1 MVPRGG
7 LDMPVV
13 SSVTS
18 EYENR
23 TMDDDGWQEIREVDI
38 DHVAV
43 YRVPDRP
50 EDEEDGT
57 NRAEASLPRNL
68 ALKPSKATPNALGIF
83 AKDYIPVGTR
93 FGPFDGERYHASEV
107 NHVTSKKFFWR
118 IYKNEKE
125 FYYLDGFDVKK
136 SNWMRH
142 VSPAFQASKQ
152 NLVACQVK
160 GDIYFYTVKPIPPN
174 NELLVWYCREYA
186 QRMQAEIEICN
197 GIRIQIS
204 PQGEPFGLQTPQIK
218 GNYESHPIVDDHFQP
233 KDYDAH
239 QSIDILT
246 PPEDSSDSDSEN
258 YALDFSVRGKV
269 TRPTPEKMTRPAC
282 PTPPPTKEDEETEY
296 KSSDFHRLK
305 FKYARTKNRNE
316 SPERLDDSECE
327 GRLTIVEDPEETKMG
342 VKDNSDD
349 VENKEG
355 EDEEHENMETE
366 SNQYTPPEPSSPKCA
381 SSPKFPDDGLSRRE
395 SAFIS
400 YDGTLPRIN
409 SDYPMG
415 FSPKIL
421 ENLLTYRDNSS
432 MQLLREFRRDS
443 LKESVK
449 IIAPNNS
456 PQNPDSSSQS
466 VRNIHT
472 NKSGAAFVTSSS
484 SHSHGMHSPDSTD
497 RSHVS
502 HRLSPPNS
510 IPYSHSTAG
519 GFLYG
524 SAAPA
529 IFPPHPFNMYPY
541 GLSERMHLPLSGG
554 HPFRPSTLTDYT
566 AQMSSMPHPNTH
578 PQLNLNPSHPMDPMK
593 RNYFPMHS
601 PPSAADRL
609 QHSLQ
614 RPGSPGRGYRS
625 LPYPLKKKDGKMHYE
640 CNVCSKT
647 FGQLSNLKVHLRTH
661 SGERPFM
668 CNVCN
673 KSFTQL
679 AHLQKHHLV
688 HTGEKPH
695 QCDVCKKKFS
705 STSNLK
711 THLRLHN
718 GQKPYACDLCPAKF
732 TQFVHL
738 KLHKRLHTNERPY
751 TCQTCNKKYI
761 SASGLRTHWKTT
773 SCRPNS
779 VFYDGQH
786 YEYPMTDLSDSDST
800 SPPVGLPITVP
811 ALHPNPSES
820 SRFSNGMKI
829 SSYTDILS
837 SPPLSNASSHDSYFS
852 QRSAAESMYSV
863 SSPPN
868 SPDDGLSKCASV
880 REIAHHIRAK

>member
-1 MVPRGG
+1 M
-7 LDMPVV
+7 
-13 SSVTS
+13 TA
-18 EYENR
+18 R
-23 TMDDDGWQEIREVDI
+23 TK
-38 DHVAV
+38 
-43 YRVPDRP
+43 
-50 EDEEDGT
+50 
-57 NRAEASLPRNL
+57 AS
-68 ALKPSKATPNALGIF
+68 T
-83 AKDYIPVGTR
+83 
-93 FGPFDGERYHASEV
+93 
-107 NHVTSKKFFWR
+107 
-118 IYKNEKE
+118 
-125 FYYLDGFDVKK
+125 
-136 SNWMRH
+136 
-142 VSPAFQASKQ
+142 
-152 NLVACQVK
+152 
-160 GDIYFYTVKPIPPN
+160 PIPP
-174 NELLVWYCREYA
+174 
-186 QRMQAEIEICN
+186 
-197 GIRIQIS
+197 
-204 PQGEPFGLQTPQIK
+204 TTK
-218 GNYESHPIVDDHFQP
+218 DD
-233 KDYDAH
+233 D
-239 QSIDILT
+239 
-246 PPEDSSDSDSEN
+246 
-258 YALDFSVRGKV
+258 
-269 TRPTPEKMTRPAC
+269 
-282 PTPPPTKEDEETEY
+282 DEETEY

-305 FKYARTKNRNE
+305 FKYARTKCRSE
-316 SPERLDDSECE
+316 SPSERLDDSECE
-327 GRLTIVEDPEETKMG
+327 GRLTIVEDPEDTTEKLDKEKLDEIHDEKGMSE
-342 VKDNSDD
+342 VDD
-349 VENKEG
+349 LRN
-355 EDEEHENMETE
+355 EEEMESE
-366 SNQYTPPEPSSPKCA
+366 SQYAPPEPSSPKCA

-395 SAFIS
+395 SAFMS
-400 YDGTLPRIN
+400 YDGSLPRIN
-409 SDYPMG
+409 GDYPIG
-415 FSPKIL
+415 FTPKIL

-443 LKESVK
+443 LKEPVK
-449 IIAPNNS
+449 IVAPNNS
-456 PQNPDSSSQS
+456 PQNHPDSSSQS

-472 NKSGAAFVTSSS
+472 TKTGAAFVTSS

-502 HRLSPPNS
+502 HRHSPPTS
-510 IPYSHSTAG
+510 IPYSHGTTG

-529 IFPPHPFNMYPY
+529 IFPSHPFNMYPY
-541 GLSERMHLPLSGG
+541 GLADRMHLPT
-554 HPFRPSTLTDYT
+554 HPFRPPSLTDYT
-566 AQMSSMPHPNTH
+566 AQMHPNTH
-578 PQLNLNPSHPMDPMK
+578 PQLNLSHSPGGHLNDPMK
-593 RNYFPMHS
+593 RNYFGAGSMHS
-601 PPSAADRL
+601 PPSSDRM
-609 QHSLQ
+609 HSMRSQ
-614 RPGSPGRGYRS
+614 SPGALGRGYRS

-773 SCRPNS
+773 SCQPNS
-779 VFYDGQH
+779 VFYDAVNGQH
-786 YEYPMTDLSDSDST
+786 YDYSMTDLSDNDST

-811 ALHPNPSES
+811 ALHPNSDT
-820 SRFSNGMKI
+820 SRANLYNGLSKI
-829 SSYTDILS
+829 SAYTDILG

-852 QRSAAESMYSV
+852 QRSAGESMYSV

-868 SPDDGLSKCASV
+868 SPDDGHSKCASV